1 MKCQWIS
8 SSPDGAWV
16 RQRGVRTGGGQA
28 PGLVI
33 EARDLQPWEGFG
45 GCFNELGWIAL
56 QALGRRDRAR
66 ALDALFSR
74 SAGCGFTR
82 CRMPIGASDYAAE
95 WYSHNE
101 HAGDYAMRRFSIA
114 RDEQYLIPYIREAQ
128 LRRPDLSLF
137 ASPWSPPTW
146 MKFPRAY
153 NHGALIWTPQN
164 LKAYAQ
170 YFVKFVKAY
179 ARAGIRIDEVHPQN
193 EPVADQK
200 FPSCKWTGA
209 QLRDFIRDYLGPAI
223 RRSGLKT
230 GIWLGTLNT
239 ADYNNF
245 VQAVL
250 SDARANRFIEGVGF
264 QWDGKGA
271 IQRTHQSWPDKR
283 LMQTENE
290 CGDGKN
296 TWDYAHYVFELL
308 QHYIGNG
315 ANAYVY
321 WNMVLPE
328 GGRSTWGWLQNAMLS
343 VDLARG
349 RLTYNPEYYVMR
361 HFAGVVRPGARVL
374 GVSGPWAGNAVAF
387 RNPDGAQIVVVQNP
401 AEDSRALALTAG
413 GERCTLKLPSRS
425 INTLVLR
432 AGRVR
437 KG

>member
-1 MKCQWIS
+1 MQTTWIS
-8 SSPDGAWV
+8 SSADHTWV
-16 RQRGVRTGGGQA
+16 RHATSAAGRKA

-33 EARDLQPWEGFG
+33 EPEPHQAWEGFG
-45 GCFNELGWIAL
+45 GCFNELGWVAL
-56 QALGRRDRAR
+56 QALSSRDRTR
-66 ALDALFSR
+66 ALDALFLTR
-74 SAGCGFTR
+74 TGCGFTR
-82 CRMPIGASDYAAE
+82 CRLPIGASDYAAE

-101 HAGDYAMRRFSIA
+101 HPGDYAMRRFSVA

-128 LRRPDLSLF
+128 KRRPDLSLF

-153 NHGALIWTPQN
+153 NHGTLIWNPRI
-164 LKAYAQ
+164 LKAYAN
-170 YFVKFVKAY
+170 YFVKFVQAY
-179 ARAGIRIDEVHPQN
+179 ARAGIRIDQVHPQN

-223 RRSGLKT
+223 RKAGLPVE
-230 GIWLGTLNT
+230 IWLGTLNT

-250 SDARANRFIEGVGF
+250 SDPRANRYVAGVGF

-271 IQRTHQSWPDKR
+271 MQRTHQAWPSKR

-308 QHYIGNG
+308 QHYIANG

-343 VDLARG
+343 VDLDRG
-349 RLTYNPEYYVMR
+349 RLQFNPEFFVMR
-361 HFAGVVRPGARVL
+361 HAAGFVHTGASVL
-374 GVSGPWAGNAVAF
+374 GVTGPWAGNALAFANPNGTRVAVIQ
-387 RNPDGAQIVVVQNP
+387 NPLDVRQSVVV
-401 AEDSRALALTAG
+401 AAGATRCEATLA
-413 GERCTLKLPSRS
+413 PRS
-425 INTLVLR
+425 INTIVLR
-432 AGRVR
+432 
-437 KG
+437 